1 MIYDCFTFFD
11 ELELLELRLHELGDV
26 VDKFVWVEATKTH
39 SNKYKPL
46 HYQENRVLFQAFHD
60 QIIHVVVDDMP
71 DSNDSW
77 VLENFQRKC
86 IARGLVNCR
95 PEDFILVSDLDEIPR
110 ATTVAKVS
118 REWQSSDGFFSNLA
132 RNTLNARGFKRIF
145 HRRGFRRRL
154 RKNHPFILKFEQVI
168 YRHFVNCECVKPRL
182 KYGTRMLRFQD
193 FSCAEEIRHSG
204 YKTVQGGGWHFTFMG
219 GPERISQKLAAY
231 AHQERNRL
239 QFTDVKVISDQIAG
253 GAPVGGMDYQ
263 LKIVPLDETFPRY
276 LLEHPGKFS
285 SWIKE

>member
-39 SNKYKPL
+39 SNKSKPL

-118 REWQSSDGFFSNLA
+118 REWPPRMVFSPTWRAIPSTREGSSAFFTTGVFA
-132 RNTLNARGFKRIF
+132 EG
-145 HRRGFRRRL
+145 
-154 RKNHPFILKFEQVI
+154 
-168 YRHFVNCECVKPRL
+168 CE
-182 KYGTRMLRFQD
+182 
-193 FSCAEEIRHSG
+193 
-204 YKTVQGGGWHFTFMG
+204 
-219 GPERISQKLAAY
+219 
-231 AHQERNRL
+231 
-239 QFTDVKVISDQIAG
+239 
-253 GAPVGGMDYQ
+253 
-263 LKIVPLDETFPRY
+263 KIIP
-276 LLEHPGKFS
+276 S
-285 SWIKE
+285 S